1 MTKMTK
7 RKRNSLKSTYH
18 VERLMIETLSSVWVR
33 GAVPRLTTAGAC
45 VAGSRFGLE
54 YLRQVGID
62 CWVTQVDAI
71 GLDEQSYEE
80 VLNGEGPTG
89 WSVGA
94 LSVTEVPN
102 KWNGHVVVET
112 NEWFVDL
119 TAGQFDRPDK
129 GIVFGHGLCV
139 PVGELVE
146 HVGVWQGDW
155 FEVPV
160 AQGHYLFRDA
170 VVQRD
175 ITKAPDWHGGLNLLK
190 ETVDFIYQ

>member
-1 MTKMTK
+1 MVGM
-7 RKRNSLKSTYH
+7 LA
-18 VERLMIETLSSVWVR
+18 SVWLN
-33 GAVPRLTTAGAC
+33 GAAPRLSDSSAC
-45 VAGSRFGLE
+45 VASARFGWELLHWAGVE
-54 YLRQVGID
+54 A
-62 CWVTQVDAI
+62 WVTQVDAI
-71 GLDEQSYEE
+71 GLDEQSYME
-80 VLNGEGPTG
+80 VINGEGPTG

-94 LSVTEVPN
+94 LSMTEVPN

-112 NEWFVDL
+112 NDWFIDL

-129 GIVFGHGLCV
+129 GIMFGNGLCV
-139 PVGELVE
+139 PVGELTH

-175 ITKAPDWHGGLNLLK
+175 ITKAPDWHGGLELLK
-190 ETVDFIYQ
+190 ETVDFI

>member
-1 MTKMTK
+1 MTK
-7 RKRNSLKSTYH
+7 RKRKIENRTQ
-18 VERLMIETLSSVWVR
+18 VDEQIVMETLSSVWLR
-33 GAVPRLTTAGAC
+33 GAAPRLTTDGAC

-54 YLRQVGID
+54 FLKQTGIEA
-62 CWVTQVDAI
+62 WVTQVDAI
-71 GLDEQSYEE
+71 ALDEQSYREM
-80 VLNGEGPTG
+80 LNGEPPTG

-102 KWNGHVVVET
+102 KWNGHVIVET
-112 NEWFVDL
+112 NQWFIDL

-129 GIVFGHGLCV
+129 GIVFGNGLCV
-139 PVGELVE
+139 PTGKLID
-146 HVGVWQGDW
+146 HVGIWQGDW

-175 ITKAPDWHGGLNLLK
+175 IKKAPDWHGGLTLLK
-190 ETVDFIYQ
+190 ETVDFTYR

>member
-1 MTKMTK
+1 MTK
-7 RKRNSLKSTYH
+7 RKRR
-18 VERLMIETLSSVWVR
+18 VETRTQDHQIMVETLSSVWLR
-33 GAVPRLTTAGAC
+33 GAAPRLTTDGAC
-45 VAGSRFGLE
+45 VASARFGLE
-54 YLRQVGID
+54 FLKHAGIES
-62 CWVTQVDAI
+62 WVTQLDAI
-71 GLDEQSYEE
+71 ALDEQSYREM
-80 VLNGEGPTG
+80 LNGEGPTG

-112 NEWFVDL
+112 NDWFIDL

-139 PVGELVE
+139 PVGELID
-146 HVGVWQGDW
+146 HVGIWQGDW

-175 ITKAPDWHGGLNLLK
+175 IKKAPDWHGGLTLLK

>member
-1 MTKMTK
+1 MTK
-7 RKRNSLKSTYH
+7 RKRKPQTRTR
-18 VERLMIETLSSVWVR
+18 VEERLMVETLSSVWLR
-33 GAVPRLTTAGAC
+33 GAAPRLTNAGAC
-45 VAGSRFGLE
+45 VAGSRFGWE
-54 YLRQVGID
+54 YLKQVGIES
-62 CWVTQVDAI
+62 WVTQVDAI
-71 GLDEQSYEE
+71 GLDEQSYKEM
-80 VLNGEGPTG
+80 LNGEGPTG

-112 NEWFVDL
+112 NEWFIDL

-139 PVGELVE
+139 PVGELIH
-146 HVGVWQGDW
+146 HVGIWQGDW

-170 VVQRD
+170 VVKRD
-175 ITKAPDWHGGLNLLK
+175 INTAPDWHAGVRLLR

>member
-1 MTKMTK
+1 MTK
-7 RKRNSLKSTYH
+7 RKRR
-18 VERLMIETLSSVWVR
+18 VETRTQDHQIMVETLSSVWLR
-33 GAVPRLTTAGAC
+33 GAAPRLTTDGAC
-45 VAGSRFGLE
+45 VAGARFGLE
-54 YLRQVGID
+54 FLKHAGIES
-62 CWVTQVDAI
+62 WVTQLDAI
-71 GLDEQSYEE
+71 ALDEQSYREM
-80 VLNGEGPTG
+80 LNGEGPTG

-112 NEWFVDL
+112 NDWFIDL

-139 PVGELVE
+139 PVGELID
-146 HVGVWQGDW
+146 HVGIWQGDW

-175 ITKAPDWHGGLNLLK
+175 IKKAPDWHGGLTLLK